1 MNQEKTPFA
10 GTNTNSDL
18 GTFYREC
25 QSAPQLQTFL
35 EEERTLAEQVGDL
48 TKQLETFE
56 INQQKYKDILTT
68 LCQTDNNN
76 Q

>member
-1 MNQEKTPFA
+1 M
-10 GTNTNSDL
+10 

-25 QSAPQLQTFL
+25 QSAPQLQAFL

-56 INQQKYKDILTT
+56 MNQQKYKDILTT

>member
-1 MNQEKTPFA
+1 MQKTPFA

-18 GTFYREC
+18 GAFYREC
-25 QSAPQLQTFL
+25 QSAPQLQGFI
-35 EEERTLAEQVGDL
+35 EEKTLAEQVGDL

-56 INQQKYKDILTT
+56 MNMEKYEDILSS